1 MNTTLPGNWSV
12 SPVKQKLYALK
23 KLTFLSF
30 FMVFL
35 NTAAFA
41 QTVVKGII
49 LDNDKLPLAGATL
62 QVAGTNTKTQ
72 SDAAGKYQITVPSP
86 TSRLIVSFVG
96 FETQTV
102 NINNQTQINITLAS
116 LNNLDAVVVVGYA
129 SVRKNDLTGAVA
141 NVSAKDFNKGP
152 VTAPDQLIQ
161 GKVAGVQLTANSGQ
175 PGGANTV
182 RIRGNSAIAGTGQ
195 PLYVVDGV
203 ALDGRSARPGL
214 DAGSLGVT
222 PGGNPLNFINPSD
235 IESMEILKD
244 ASATAIYGSRGA
256 YGVVLITTKRGKVG
270 DLKTDFSASTG
281 VSNLM
286 RSIDVMTGDEYRAAL
301 SSYGITSGNEG
312 QSVDA
317 LKEITRTAYNQNYS
331 LNMSGGREDAKFR
344 FSLGYQDID
353 GIIKGSN
360 FTKYTAGVTGNF
372 KFLESKKL
380 GLDINVITSQ
390 YSENIAPVSNNA
402 GYQGSIL
409 GQALSW
415 NPTKSLYNADG
426 SVFVGTGTTI
436 NPVAMLEAYSDKSKV
451 TTALGSF
458 SPYYKIAKG
467 LEYRMLASVNYSTG
481 TRRSSIRSFI
491 NLEDIQSKGGFANI
505 GNNELVTLQNTHT
518 LNYTTDIT
526 EGLSLNAVVGYEY
539 MKYINKG
546 SNSSAFGFDNTP
558 IDYTNIMQYSP
569 TDKRTVSSFNDP
581 KSELQSEFARATL
594 NYKNRYIITGTFRID
609 GSTKF
614 GANNKYG
621 YFPSF
626 SAAWNIKNEPFFNVD
641 AISVLKLRGGWG
653 KTGNQEFPA
662 GASQER
668 YAATG
673 PLTFALVNNANV
685 DLKWQSDE
693 QTNIGFDFGL
703 FKGRLTGSV
712 DYFSKKTTDLLY
724 PRIPFVPSSP
734 SAAITWVNLPG
745 IIKNSGIELAVS
757 GQVVA
762 QKDFTWDLGA
772 NATFIKN
779 NVSNMPNT
787 ILTGNLNGQGLSGV
801 TAEVIQNGLPLF
813 AMVTKRYEGLDASGF
828 SQYTDGG
835 FTSYYVGNPNPST
848 LLGISTTVAYK
859 KLSFTANLNGAFG
872 QDIYNNTANGVIS
885 ISNLGSKNIATN
897 LVGGSIKESLAN
909 PISASSRY
917 IEDGSYLKLAN
928 ATLNYRIGDIG
939 KSIKNLNIYV
949 TGQNLFVITK
959 FTGFDPEVNVD
970 KNKDGVPSAGIEYI
984 PYPTARTFTFGVNL
998 SL

>member
-1 MNTTLPGNWSV
+1 MNMTLPSNWSV
-12 SPVKQKLYALK
+12 SFIKQKFNFMKITILGVFMF
-23 KLTFLSF
+23 FLS
-30 FMVFL
+30 
-35 NTAAFA
+35 TAAYA
-41 QTVVKGII
+41 QTVVKGVI
-49 LDNDKLPLAGATL
+49 LDSDKLPLVGATI
-62 QVAGTNTKTQ
+62 QVSGSSAKTQ
-72 SDAAGKYQITVPSP
+72 SDADGKYQITVPSL
-86 TSRLIVSFVG
+86 TSKLTVSFVG

-102 NINNQTQINITLAS
+102 SINNQTVVNITLAS

-129 SVRKNDLTGAVA
+129 SVKKSDLTGAA
-141 NVSAKDFNKGP
+141 TTVSLKDFNKGP
-152 VTAPDQLIQ
+152 LNAPDQLIQ

-182 RIRGNSAIAGTGQ
+182 RIRGNSAITGTGQ

-214 DAGSLGVT
+214 NAGSLGVT

-256 YGVVLITTKRGKVG
+256 YGVVLITTKRGKIG

-281 VSNLM
+281 IGSLM

-301 SSYGITSGNEG
+301 NSYGITSGNEG

-317 LKEITRTAYNQNYS
+317 LKAITRNAYNHNYA

-344 FSLGYQDID
+344 VSLGYQDMD
-353 GIIKGSN
+353 GIVKGSN
-360 FTKYTAGVTGNF
+360 FTKYTAGLNGNF
-372 KFLESKKL
+372 KFLDNKKL
-380 GLDINVITSQ
+380 GLDINIITSQ
-390 YSENIAPVSNNA
+390 YNESIAPVSNNA
-402 GYQGSIL
+402 GYQGSVL

-436 NPVAMLEAYSDKSKV
+436 NPVAMLEAFSDKSKV

-481 TRRSSIRSFI
+481 IRRSSIRSFI
-491 NLEDIQSKGGFANI
+491 NLEDIQSNGGFASI
-505 GNNELVTLQNTHT
+505 GNNELVTIQNTHT
-518 LNYTTDIT
+518 LNYTTKLTD
-526 EGLSLNAVVGYEY
+526 GLDLSAVVGYEY

-546 SNSSAFGFDNTP
+546 STTSAFGFDNTP
-558 IDYTNIMQYSP
+558 IDYTSIMQYSP
-569 TDKRTVSSFNDP
+569 TTKRTVTSFNDP
-581 KSELQSEFARATL
+581 NSELQSEFARATL
-594 NYKNRYIITGTFRID
+594 NYKNRYILTGTFRID

-614 GANNKYG
+614 GSNNKYG

-626 SAAWNIKNEPFFNVD
+626 SLAWNIKNESFFDVD
-641 AISVLKLRGGWG
+641 AISALKLRGGWG

-693 QTNIGFDFGL
+693 QTNIGVDFGL
-703 FKGRLTGSV
+703 FGSRLTGSV

-724 PRIPFVPSSP
+724 PRIPYVPSSP

-745 IIKNSGIELAVS
+745 IIKNSGVEVALNAQLI
-757 GQVVA
+757 A
-762 QKDFTWDLGA
+762 QKDFTWDFGA

-779 NVSNMPNT
+779 KVSNMPNT

-801 TAEVIQNGLPLF
+801 TTEVIQNGLPLF
-813 AMVTKRYEGLDASGF
+813 AMVTKQYEGLDANGF

-835 FTSYYVGNPNPST
+835 FTYYYVGNPNPST
-848 LLGISTTVAYK
+848 LLGISTTIAYK

-872 QDIYNNTANGVIS
+872 QEIYNNTANGVIS
-885 ISNLGSKNIATN
+885 ISNLGSKNIASN
-897 LVGGSIKESLAN
+897 LVGGPIKESLAN

-917 IEDGSYLKLAN
+917 IENGSYLKLAN
-928 ATLNYRIGDIG
+928 ATLNYRIGDLG
-939 KSIKNLNIYV
+939 KSVKNLNVYV

-984 PYPTARTFTFGVNL
+984 PYPSARTFTLGVNL
-998 SL
+998 SF

>member
-35 NTAAFA
+35 STAAFA

-102 NINNQTQINITLAS
+102 NVNNQTQINITLAS
-116 LNNLDAVVVVGYA
+116 LNDLDAVVVVGYA

-402 GYQGSIL
+402 GYQGSVL

-626 SAAWNIKNEPFFNVD
+626 SAAWNIKNERFFNVD

>member
-1 MNTTLPGNWSV
+1 MTLPGNWSV
-12 SPVKQKLYALK
+12 SLVKQKMHTLK

-35 NTAAFA
+35 STAAFA

-49 LDNDKLPLAGATL
+49 LDSDKLPLAGATL

-72 SDAAGKYQITVPSP
+72 SDAEGKYQITVPSP

-102 NINNQTQINITLAS
+102 NVNNQTQINITLAS

-161 GKVAGVQLTANSGQ
+161 GIVAGVQLTANSGQ

-286 RSIDVMTGDEYRAAL
+286 RSIDVMTGDEYRSAL

-353 GIIKGSN
+353 GIVKGSN
-360 FTKYTAGVTGNF
+360 FTKYTAGATGNF

-402 GYQGSIL
+402 GYQGSVL

-491 NLEDIQSKGGFANI
+491 NLEDIQSRGGFANI

-526 EGLSLNAVVGYEY
+526 EGLGLNAVVGYEY

-626 SAAWNIKNEPFFNVD
+626 SAAWNIKNESFFNVD

-693 QTNIGFDFGL
+693 QTNVGFDFGL

-724 PRIPFVPSSP
+724 PRIPFLPSSP

-745 IIKNSGIELAVS
+745 IIKNSGIELAIS

-762 QKDFTWDLGA
+762 QKDFTWDLSA

-939 KSIKNLNIYV
+939 RSIKNLNIYV

-970 KNKDGVPSAGIEYI
+970 KNRDGVPSAGIEYI

>member
-1 MNTTLPGNWSV
+1 MNINLLNSWSV
-12 SPVKQKLYALK
+12 LHLKQKLYSLK
-23 KLTFLSF
+23 KLLVLSC
-30 FMVFL
+30 FMAFIS
-35 NTAAFA
+35 TGAFA
-41 QTVVKGII
+41 QTIVKGII
-49 LDNDKLPLAGATL
+49 FDNDKQPLPGATI
-62 QVAGTNTKTQ
+62 QVVGSTMKSQ
-72 SDAAGKYQITVPSP
+72 SDNEGKYQISVPSG
-86 TSRLIVSFVG
+86 TAKLTVSFVG
-96 FETQTV
+96 YETQTV
-102 NINNQTQINITLAS
+102 SVNNQSIVNITMAS
-116 LNNLDAVVVVGYA
+116 LNNLDAVVVIGYA
-129 SVRKNDLTGAVA
+129 SVRKSDLTGAVA

-270 DLKTDFSASTG
+270 DLKTDLSMSAG
-281 VSNLM
+281 VSNIM
-286 RSIDVMTGDEYRAAL
+286 RSIDVMNGDEYRAAL
-301 SSYGITSGNEG
+301 NTYGITSGNEG
-312 QSVDA
+312 QNVDA
-317 LKEITRTAYNQNYS
+317 LKAITRTAYNQNYS
-331 LNMSGGREDAKFR
+331 LNMSGGRDEAKFR

-360 FTKYTAGVTGNF
+360 FTKYTAGATGNF
-372 KFLESKKL
+372 KFLENKKL

-402 GYQGSIL
+402 GYQGSVL

-436 NPVAMLEAYSDKSKV
+436 NPVAMLEAFSDKSKV

-481 TRRSSIRSFI
+481 TRRSSIRSII
-491 NLEDIQSKGGFANI
+491 NLEDIQSRGGFANI
-505 GNNELVTLQNTHT
+505 GSNELITLQNTHT
-518 LNYTTDIT
+518 LNYTADIT
-526 EGLSLNAVVGYEY
+526 AGLSLNAVVGYEY

-546 SNSSAFGFDNTP
+546 SNSSAYGFDNTP

-569 TDKRTVSSFNDP
+569 TDKRTLTSFNDP

-594 NYKNRYIITGTFRID
+594 NYKNRYIVTGTFRVD

-614 GANNKYG
+614 GTNNKYG

-626 SAAWNIKNEPFFNVD
+626 SAAWNIKNESFFNIE
-641 AISVLKLRGGWG
+641 AISALKLRGGWG

-673 PLTFALVNNANV
+673 PLTFALVNNANL

-693 QTNIGFDFGL
+693 QTNLGIDFGI
-703 FKGRLTGSV
+703 FKGRITGSV

-724 PRIPFVPSSP
+724 PRIPYVPSSP

-745 IIKNSGIELAVS
+745 IIKNSGVELALS
-757 GQVVA
+757 AQVVA
-762 QKDFTWDLGA
+762 KEDFTWDLSA

-779 NVSNMPNT
+779 SVSNMPNT

-801 TAEVIQNGLPLF
+801 TTEVIQNGLPLF
-813 AMVTKRYEGLDASGF
+813 AMVTKQFEGLDANGF

-835 FTSYYVGNPNPST
+835 FTYYYVGNPNPST

-859 KLSFTANLNGAFG
+859 KLSLTANLNGALG

-885 ISNLGSKNIATN
+885 ISNLGSKNIAKN
-897 LVGGSIKESLAN
+897 LVGGPIKESLAN

-928 ATLNYRIGDIG
+928 ATLNYRVGNLG
-939 KSIKNLNIYV
+939 KSIKNLNVYV

-970 KNKDGVPSAGIEYI
+970 KNRDGVPSAGIEYI
-984 PYPTARTFTFGVNL
+984 PYPSARTFTFGVNL

>member
-35 NTAAFA
+35 STAAFA

-102 NINNQTQINITLAS
+102 NVNNQIQINITLAS

-195 PLYVVDGV
+195 PLYIVDGV

-402 GYQGSIL
+402 GYQGSVL

-626 SAAWNIKNEPFFNVD
+626 SAAWNIKNERFFNVD

-885 ISNLGSKNIATN
+885 ISNL
-897 LVGGSIKESLAN
+897 
-909 PISASSRY
+909 
-917 IEDGSYLKLAN
+917 
-928 ATLNYRIGDIG
+928 
-939 KSIKNLNIYV
+939 
-949 TGQNLFVITK
+949 
-959 FTGFDPEVNVD
+959 
-970 KNKDGVPSAGIEYI
+970 
-984 PYPTARTFTFGVNL
+984 
-998 SL
+998 

>member
-35 NTAAFA
+35 STAAFA

-102 NINNQTQINITLAS
+102 NVNNQIQINITLAS

-195 PLYVVDGV
+195 PLYIVDGV

-402 GYQGSIL
+402 GYQGSVL

-626 SAAWNIKNEPFFNVD
+626 SAAWNIKNERFFNVD